1 MEKARALPILADSR
15 EETTMSRMCPQSA
28 VGIALDRAVLC
39 PNDETVY
46 DAERW
51 VVCPTCVN
59 KEGMSLSR
67 ILGGA
72 ASMGSRGKSG
82 HAREYGEAILASGL
96 LARAPFLHNEH

>member
-1 MEKARALPILADSR
+1 
-15 EETTMSRMCPQSA
+15 MSRTYPQSA

-59 KEGMSLSR
+59 KEGISLAR

-72 ASMGSRGKSG
+72 VPAVAVRGKDWG
-82 HAREYGEAILASGL
+82 DATLASGL
-96 LARAPFLHNEH
+96 LAKAPFLRSDH